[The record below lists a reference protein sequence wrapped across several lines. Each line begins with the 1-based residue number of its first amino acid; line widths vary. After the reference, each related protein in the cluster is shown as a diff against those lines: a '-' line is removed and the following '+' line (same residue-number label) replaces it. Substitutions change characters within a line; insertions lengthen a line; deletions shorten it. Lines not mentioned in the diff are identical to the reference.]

1 VNIFTDPVEESFF
14 SQPFIRV
21 SIMFRK
27 VPPAANPKSVIL
39 MTMKDRWFHWLM
51 EKTLARRTSKARADN
66 DSKNTAVS
74 IMGYCF

>member
-1 VNIFTDPVEESFF
+1 MNISNGAVAESFF

-21 SIMFRK
+21 PIMFRK

-51 EKTLARRTSKARADN
+51 EKTLARRTSKARDDS
-66 DSKNTAVS
+66 DSKKTVAG

>member
-1 VNIFTDPVEESFF
+1 
-14 SQPFIRV
+14 
-21 SIMFRK
+21 MFRK

-51 EKTLARRTSKARADN
+51 EKTLARRTSKARDDS
-66 DSKNTAVS
+66 DSKKTVAG